1 MANRRGFTLIET
13 LITTLVLVTG
23 LAAIA
28 GLFSY
33 GAQTNSQNRQRT
45 AATTILY
52 SKIEEVRNARALT
65 VGQYAEYLS
74 IQPDGGVAISTD
86 NHGPYLRVSNIE
98 SGMPQRVTVIVYAR
112 QSNRGNSYRELA
124 RATTLVGRG
133 F

>member
-1 MANRRGFTLIET
+1 VHDLAVMKDRKGFTLIET

-33 GAQTNSQNRQRT
+33 GAQTTQRNRQRT
-45 AATTILY
+45 AASALLSSKMEELRTTRDLHP
-52 SKIEEVRNARALT
+52 
-65 VGQYAEYLS
+65 GQTAEYLVP
-74 IQPDGGVAISTD
+74 QPDGGFIPTN
-86 NHGPYLRVSNIE
+86 NHAAPYLRTWSIE
-98 SGMPQRVTVIVYAR
+98 IGTPQRITVIVYAH
-112 QSNRGNSYRELA
+112 NRELA